1 MHKMWKKKTVVRIS
15 LILGYHKQK
24 LVKISFLIEMMIDYA
39 TIFLLIGAN
48 YNKWSMFSWCE
59 GNSWWIEENE
69 RWFI

>member
-1 MHKMWKKKTVVRIS
+1 LDGLELKNRRCIKCEKKKKTVVRIS

-48 YNKWSMFSWCE
+48 YNKWSMFS
-59 GNSWWIEENE
+59 
-69 RWFI
+69 

>member
-1 MHKMWKKKTVVRIS
+1 MKKKIVVRIS

-48 YNKWSMFSWCE
+48 YNKWSMFS
-59 GNSWWIEENE
+59 
-69 RWFI
+69 